1 MKTIEQIIKDKQN
14 VETHI
19 EAILNEFISTNKE
32 VKSIDI
38 DIDFVVNFDET
49 LNNSLV
55 NIQIRL

>member
-1 MKTIEQIIKDKQN
+1 MRTIEQIIKDKQN

-19 EAILNEFISTNKE
+19 EAILNEFISANKE
-32 VKSIDI
+32 VKSIDV